1 MKSICSRSSTLLSS
15 LVLCKQAALLGFLIP
30 VFLYTDC
37 SSGFICSLQESFAQV
52 EGVFLNPFLQLYAFL
67 TASKQ
72 TGNPEL
78 KVNNITDLTKK
89 SMKILD
95 LQGKTSYQLE
105 LQAYTAGGLSPP
117 NSLYVVTKEDCKLII
132 PVQTYPLF
140 LAQRLYHVYK
150 AEHIFLVFGFF
161 LVP

>member
-1 MKSICSRSSTLLSS
+1 M
-15 LVLCKQAALLGFLIP
+15 
-30 VFLYTDC
+30 DC
-37 SSGFICSLQESFAQV
+37 SSGIICSLQQSFAEDEV
-52 EGVFLNPFLQLYAFL
+52 VFLNHFLQSYAFL

-132 PVQTYPLF
+132 PVQISLPL
-140 LAQRLYHVYK
+140 A
-150 AEHIFLVFGFF
+150 
-161 LVP
+161 

>member
-1 MKSICSRSSTLLSS
+1 M
-15 LVLCKQAALLGFLIP
+15 
-30 VFLYTDC
+30 DC
-37 SSGFICSLQESFAQV
+37 SSGFICSLHESFANAEV
-52 EGVFLNPFLQLYAFL
+52 VFLNPFLQSYAFL

-117 NSLYVVTKEDCKLII
+117 NSLYVVTKEDCKLIF
-132 PVQTYPLF
+132 PVQTYPCL
-140 LAQRLYHVYK
+140 
-150 AEHIFLVFGFF
+150 
-161 LVP
+161 

>member
-1 MKSICSRSSTLLSS
+1 M
-15 LVLCKQAALLGFLIP
+15 
-30 VFLYTDC
+30 DC
-37 SSGFICSLQESFAQV
+37 SGFICSLQQIFAKAEV
-52 EGVFLNPFLQLYAFL
+52 VFLNNFLQSYAFL

-117 NSLYVVTKEDCKLII
+117 NSLYVVTKEDCKLIF
-132 PVQTYPLF
+132 PVQMYPCL
-140 LAQRLYHVYK
+140 
-150 AEHIFLVFGFF
+150 
-161 LVP
+161 